1 MNMNQIIVV
10 KQIYKKQKNFFK
22 IQFIISILV
31 VFILGIN
38 YLQNWKRNQEM
49 TQISNTLNKAFKMET
64 MYSAQ
69 KSRQEIPTKKS
80 PYFGKILIPKINL
93 EYSIFNEC
101 SDELLRILPCKFYGV
116 NLGEKG
122 NIAIAGHNY
131 DDNRFFGNL
140 ETLKNGDSIFLQTL
154 AGENYRYIVYDKQK
168 VQPDDFKCLEA
179 NRKYDLTLV
188 TCDNLNNKRLIIKAS
203 R

>member
-10 KQIYKKQKNFFK
+10 KQIHKKQKNFFK
-22 IQFIISILV
+22 MQFIVSIFV
-31 VFILGIN
+31 VFILGISC
-38 YLQNWKRNQEM
+38 LKNWRKSQEIA
-49 TQISNTLNKAFKMET
+49 QISSTLNKAFKMET
-64 MYSAQ
+64 IYSAQ
-69 KSRQEIPTKKS
+69 KSEQEISIKQS
-80 PYFGKILIPKINL
+80 PYFGKILIPKIDL
-93 EYSIFNEC
+93 EYSIFNDC
-101 SDELLRILPCKFYGV
+101 SDELLKILPCKFYGV

-131 DDNRFFGNL
+131 DDSRFFGRLN
-140 ETLKNGDSIFLQTL
+140 ELKEGDSVYLQNL
-154 AGENYRYIVYDKQK
+154 NGENYRYIVYDKQK
-168 VQPDDFKCLEA
+168 VQPDDFECLKA